1 MVRLSS
7 RDASLLMDVLEQ
19 QELPPEERLKL
30 LKEADIV
37 VRQIGE
43 ALIDPS
49 QIKQRPGNQGSGR
62 ADTPVGGRN
71 YQDSREATSVR
82 LESLLRQPPLELE
95 LAACL
100 LRVFSFIDGRMD
112 PPRNMSP

>member
-19 QELPPEERLKL
+19 QELPPEERRKL
-30 LKEADIV
+30 LDKADPV

-49 QIKQRPGNQGSGR
+49 QTSNDPDVQEAVAQIRQWAEETQKIEEKQRLY
-62 ADTPVGGRN
+62 A
-71 YQDSREATSVR
+71 
-82 LESLLRQPPLELE
+82 
-95 LAACL
+95 
-100 LRVFSFIDGRMD
+100 
-112 PPRNMSP
+112 

>member
-19 QELPPEERLKL
+19 QELKPEERLKL
-30 LKEADIV
+30 LEKADSV

-49 QIKQRPGNQGSGR
+49 QMSNDPDIREAVEQIRQWAEETTKIQEKQRLY
-62 ADTPVGGRN
+62 A
-71 YQDSREATSVR
+71 
-82 LESLLRQPPLELE
+82 
-95 LAACL
+95 
-100 LRVFSFIDGRMD
+100 
-112 PPRNMSP
+112 

>member
-19 QELPPEERLKL
+19 QQLPPEERQKL
-30 LKEADIV
+30 LDEADVV

-49 QIKQRPGNQGSGR
+49 KTSDDPDIREAVAQIRQWAEETQKIEEKQRLY
-62 ADTPVGGRN
+62 A
-71 YQDSREATSVR
+71 
-82 LESLLRQPPLELE
+82 
-95 LAACL
+95 
-100 LRVFSFIDGRMD
+100 
-112 PPRNMSP
+112 

>member
-19 QELPPEERLKL
+19 QELPPEERRKL
-30 LKEADIV
+30 LDEANPV

-49 QIKQRPGNQGSGR
+49 QMSNDPDIKEAVEQIRQWADETTKIQEKQRLY
-62 ADTPVGGRN
+62 A
-71 YQDSREATSVR
+71 
-82 LESLLRQPPLELE
+82 
-95 LAACL
+95 
-100 LRVFSFIDGRMD
+100 
-112 PPRNMSP
+112 